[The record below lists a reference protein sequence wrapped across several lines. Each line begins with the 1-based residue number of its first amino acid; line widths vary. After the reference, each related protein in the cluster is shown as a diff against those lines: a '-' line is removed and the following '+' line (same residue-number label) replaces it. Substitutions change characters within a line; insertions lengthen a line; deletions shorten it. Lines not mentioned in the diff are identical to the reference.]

1 MVLRVQPP
9 FHSPALSPSSLS
21 NVPNVQCSVEGTDL
35 LLCSPLKSCLA
46 DLPQQTTDA
55 SHCLGSTADPGLSL
69 CVTHLLPC
77 RSCMLR
83 GMESTAR
90 WNQQHLHQSHF
101 PFGKFACA
109 ASYGQSSGGGGGL
122 SRWLNARPCST
133 CKDRPISTPL
143 PIPEP
148 SPDACL
154 LPFIAG
160 EIFLETAPDKFTLE
174 EAAARC
180 RAQGAVLAST
190 GQLYAAWSAGLD
202 ACNPGWLADG
212 SVRYP
217 IVTPRE
223 RCGGALPGVKTI
235 FQFRNQTG
243 FPDAQSRYDAY
254 CYRGNRG
261 HHGPKV

>member
-1 MVLRVQPP
+1 MHATWHGIHCQVESAAPASVTFSFWKVCLR
-9 FHSPALSPSSLS
+9 SKLWA
-21 NVPNVQCSVEGTDL
+21 E
-35 LLCSPLKSCLA
+35 LK
-46 DLPQQTTDA
+46 
-55 SHCLGSTADPGLSL
+55 
-69 CVTHLLPC
+69 
-77 RSCMLR
+77 
-83 GMESTAR
+83 
-90 WNQQHLHQSHF
+90 
-101 PFGKFACA
+101 
-109 ASYGQSSGGGGGL
+109 GGL
-122 SRWLNARPCST
+122 SRCLNARPCST